1 MMKTSQW
8 IVLGVVILQ
17 TVLSG
22 CSKNRGRQQTDRSPV
37 MEEIESKLERQ
48 QPDGPSLVET
58 AVARVEIARCHEL
71 VKCTEVALVQTFDT
85 LGCWPAALI
94 RNNNTAKG
102 LDATAAYPL
111 RTVMN
116 LKYDAEEKR
125 LVGSDRFGIVT
136 PWAAKAIKGRWDTCT
151 ESDSVPQGGTI
162 ADHRLRYA
170 LSLDGTG
177 VIRDIPIRE
186 KVDGQWRD
194 RRLTVRA
201 MAAVWC
207 LAPDGSL
214 IKSWSDRQ
222 VK

>member
-1 MMKTSQW
+1 MGFL
-8 IVLGVVILQ
+8 IVRAGLP
-17 TVLSG
+17 G
-22 CSKNRGRQQTDRSPV
+22 CSKNQEMQQTVRLPDV
-37 MEEIESKLERQ
+37 DAIVSKLKQ
-48 QPDGPSLVET
+48 QPTDGLSRAETIWTLVE
-58 AVARVEIARCHEL
+58 VYECGEL
-71 VKCTEVALVQTFDT
+71 VTSTEVALRKLYDD
-85 LGCWPAALI
+85 LGAWPQVLLENSGAE
-94 RNNNTAKG
+94 RG

-207 LAPDGSL
+207 LAPNGSL
-214 IKSWSDRQ
+214 IKSWSDGQ